1 MFIKKYHARA
11 LYHLVTCFLL
21 CLIMLLCA
29 LSPERAAAQPTI
41 EPPALVEFVEAEFPE
56 SERETGEGATVLLQ
70 IAISEEGE
78 VVGVALLESAG
89 EAFDRAAVEAVRQF
103 KFSPAKRDGV
113 PIPVRIEYAYDFVIH
128 EEEIEITTATIRGTV
143 VDRGSGESVAG
154 AVLEL
159 DDGERVITGEDGR
172 FAFDDIEP
180 GVRTIT
186 VSGDAI
192 RAVSASE
199 EVVAGER
206 LEVVYEVSIE
216 DEDDEE
222 NDLDFEFVVTAPRI
236 RRQVIATEIAATEGR
251 RVPGTQG
258 DVLKVVENL
267 PGVARSAAGSSALVV
282 WGAAPEDTRTY
293 IDGIHIPR
301 LYHDGGFRS
310 VIHSDMVRSVELI
323 PGGYAPPYGRGIGGI
338 VRVRQRPLDEDG
350 FHGSVSADV
359 IDVGASIRAKLG
371 KKVHMAASFRRSHL
385 DAVANLVSKDDVRD
399 IIPIPRYYDGQLRLS
414 YTIRENERLEIG
426 GIASSDRIDRTVL
439 HSDPALT
446 STDSRGMDFYRVY
459 LRYDKQDEKI
469 GNISF
474 LQYYGQ
480 DRRRLLNRF
489 GGVPTHIDND
499 SNIVGLRTSWS
510 GKLHEKVALEV
521 GVDAEILSAN
531 LSRGGAVGA
540 PPREGDARVFGQ
552 APADR
557 IGSDEWSA
565 LIASAGVYASLGVNL
580 WNDRLRILPGFR
592 VEPYITRSSRATP
605 AAGDSPGAGTQRYDL
620 AIEPRLSV
628 LLQAADWLGFKA
640 AIGRY
645 HQPPAAEDLSA
656 VFGTPTLGPARST
669 HYLLGANF
677 RMMEKLNLE
686 LNGFYTYS
694 DKLVWRSVAEQPF
707 LAQALTQD
715 AVGRSYGGQALLRIE
730 KIGPF
735 FGWLSYTLSRSE
747 RKDAPGLDWRRFD
760 YDQTHNLTALGA
772 FDLGKGFEAG
782 FRVRY
787 STGYPRT
794 PVLGAYYDATSDIY
808 QPIFGARNS
817 IRIPAFVSL
826 DIRGAKSFKIGEY
839 IRGEVFLEV
848 QNLMNRR
855 NPEELIYNPTYTQ
868 HDYIS
873 GFPIL
878 SVFGARAEW

>member
-1 MFIKKYHARA
+1 MFIEKYSIRSLLIFA
-11 LYHLVTCFLL
+11 LCVF
-21 CLIMLLCA
+21 I
-29 LSPERAAAQPTI
+29 AAFVYVFPPDVAFAQPKI
-41 EPPALVEFVEAEFPE
+41 EPPSLLEFIEAEYPA
-56 SERETGEGATVLLQ
+56 SERAHGEGATVLLQ
-70 IAISEEGE
+70 IAISETGE
-78 VVGVALLESAG
+78 VAGVALLESAG
-89 EAFDRAAVEAVRQF
+89 EAFDIAAIESVRRF

-113 PIPVRIEYAYDFVIH
+113 PIPVRIEYAYEFVMY
-128 EEEIEITTATIRGTV
+128 EEEIAITTAIILGSV
-143 VDRGSGESVAG
+143 VDRESGDIVAG

-159 DDGERVITGEDGR
+159 DDGTRVITDENGR
-172 FAFDDIEP
+172 FSFESIEP

-186 VSGDAI
+186 LSGDAI
-192 RAVSASE
+192 RPVSASE

-206 LEVVYEVSIE
+206 LEVVYEVSLETEE
-216 DEDDEE
+216 DGDD
-222 NDLDFEFVVTAPRI
+222 DLDFEFVVTAPRI
-236 RRQVIATEIAATEGR
+236 RRQVVATEISATEGR

-267 PGVARSAAGSSALVV
+267 PGVARAAAGSSALVV

-293 IDGIHIPR
+293 VDGIHIPR

-310 VIHSDMVRSVELI
+310 VLHSDMVRSVELI
-323 PGGYAPPYGRGIGGI
+323 PGGYAPPFGRGIGGI

-350 FHGSVSADV
+350 VHGSASLDV
-359 IDVGASIRAKLG
+359 IDVAASVRAKLG
-371 KKVHMAASFRRSHL
+371 KKLHLAASFRRSHL
-385 DAVANLVSKDDVRD
+385 DSVANLVSEDDVRD
-399 IIPIPRYYDGQLRLS
+399 IIPIPRYYDGQIRLQ
-414 YTIRENERLEIG
+414 YTLGENERLEIG
-426 GIASSDRIDRTVL
+426 GLVSSDRIDRTVL
-439 HSDPALT
+439 NSDPALT
-446 STDSRGMDFYRVY
+446 SRDSRGMDFFRVY
-459 LRYDKQDEKI
+459 LRYDKQSEEL
-469 GNISF
+469 GTISF

-510 GKLHEKVALEV
+510 GKLHERVALEV
-521 GVDAEILSAN
+521 GLDAEILSAN

-557 IGSDEWSA
+557 IGADEWGA
-565 LIASAGVYASLGVNL
+565 LIASAGVYASLAVNL

-592 VEPYITRSSRATP
+592 AEPYITRSSRAMP
-605 AAGDSPGAGTQRYDL
+605 AAGDSPGAGTQRFDL

-628 LLQAADWLGFKA
+628 LLRATDWLGFKA
-640 AIGRY
+640 AVGRY

-656 VFGTPTLGPARST
+656 VFGTPTLGPARSN
-669 HYLLGANF
+669 HYLFGATF
-677 RMMEKLNLE
+677 TLMDKLDLE

-715 AVGRSYGGQALLRIE
+715 AVGRSYGGQALLRFQ

-760 YDQTHNLTALGA
+760 YDQTHNLTALGS

-794 PVLGAYYDATSDIY
+794 PVLGAYYDATSDVY

-817 IRIPAFVSL
+817 SRIPAFVSL

-839 IRGEVFLEV
+839 IRGEVFLEI

-855 NPEELIYNPTYTQ
+855 NPEELVYNPTYTQ

-878 SVFGARAEW
+878 PVFGARAEW

>member
-1 MFIKKYHARA
+1 MLTKKYQTPA
-11 LYHLVTCFLL
+11 LLLVAATVLGAM
-21 CLIMLLCA
+21 IPA
-29 LSPERAAAQPTI
+29 LGAAQPTI
-41 EPPALVEFVEAEFPE
+41 EPPAILEFVAAEFPE
-56 SERETGEGATVLLQ
+56 SERENSEGATVLLQ

-78 VVGVALLESAG
+78 VVGIAILESAG
-89 EAFDRAAVEAVRQF
+89 EAFDRSAIEAVKQF
-103 KFSPAKRDGV
+103 RFSPAKRDGV

-128 EEEIEITTATIRGTV
+128 EEEIEITTATILGTV
-143 VDRGSGESVAG
+143 VDRNGGERVEG

-159 DDGERVITGEDGR
+159 DDGTRVITDEEGR
-172 FAFDDIEP
+172 FAFEEIEP
-180 GVRTIT
+180 GARTIT
-186 VSGDAI
+186 ISGDFI
-192 RAVSASE
+192 RPVSATE

-206 LEVVYEVSIE
+206 LEVVYEVSLE
-216 DEDDEE
+216 EEDDEDD
-222 NDLDFEFVVTAPRI
+222 DLDFEFVVTAPRI
-236 RRQVIATEIAATEGR
+236 RRQVVATEISATEGR

-267 PGVARSAAGSSALVV
+267 PGVARAAAGSSALVV

-293 IDGIHIPR
+293 VDGIHIPR

-310 VIHSDMVRSVELI
+310 VLHSDMVRSVELI
-323 PGGYAPPYGRGIGGI
+323 PGGYAPPFGRGIGGI

-350 FHGSVSADV
+350 FHGSVSLDV
-359 IDVGASIRAKLG
+359 IDAAASIRAKLG
-371 KKVHMAASFRRSHL
+371 KKVHLAASFRRSHL
-385 DAVANLVSKDDVRD
+385 DSVANLVSKDDVRD
-399 IIPIPRYYDGQLRLS
+399 IIPIPRYYDGQLRLQ
-414 YTIRENERLEIG
+414 YTLGENERLEIG
-426 GIASSDRIDRTVL
+426 GIASSDRIDRTVVN
-439 HSDPALT
+439 SDPALT
-446 STDSRGMDFYRVY
+446 SRDSRGMDFFRVY
-459 LRYDKQDEKI
+459 LRYEKQKEDL
-469 GNISF
+469 GTISF

-480 DRRRLLNRF
+480 DRRSLLNRF
-489 GGVPTHIDND
+489 GGVPTHIDNN

-510 GKLHEKVALEV
+510 SKLHERVALEV
-521 GVDAEILSAN
+521 GLDAEILSAD

-565 LIASAGVYASLGVNL
+565 LIASAGVYASVAINL
-580 WNDRLRILPGFR
+580 WEDRLRILPGFR
-592 VEPYITRSSRATP
+592 LEPYITRSSRAVP
-605 AAGDSPGAGTQRYDL
+605 SAGDGPGAGTQRYDL

-628 LLQAADWLGFKA
+628 LLKANDWLGFKA

-656 VFGTPTLGPARST
+656 VFGTPTLGPARSA
-669 HYLLGANF
+669 HYLLGANI
-677 RMMEKLNLE
+677 RLMEKMNLE

-707 LAQALTQD
+707 LAQALEQN

-808 QPIFGARNS
+808 QPIFGTRNS

-839 IRGEVFLEV
+839 IRGEVFLEI

-855 NPEELIYNPTYTQ
+855 NPEELVYNPTYTQ